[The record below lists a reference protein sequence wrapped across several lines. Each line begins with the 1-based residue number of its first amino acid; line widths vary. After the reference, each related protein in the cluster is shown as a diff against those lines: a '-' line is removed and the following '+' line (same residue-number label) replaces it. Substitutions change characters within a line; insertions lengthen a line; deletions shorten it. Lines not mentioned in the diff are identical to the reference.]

1 MSTPVIRRI
10 ALSILS
16 MLLVSVGAT
25 VLRSQQKPASS
36 RPDNGPAELSGKEMF
51 KTYCATC
58 HGEDARGHG
67 PATAALKVAPPDL
80 TLLAKRNH
88 GTFPAGYVNDVIVHG
103 ISTPAHGSASM
114 PIWGSV
120 FVGLNDQRTVV
131 VRVNRLSD
139 YLETLQA
146 K

>member
-80 TLLAKRNH
+80 TLLRETQPRHVSRGLRERRHRPRHQHAR
-88 GTFPAGYVNDVIVHG
+88 AWQRVHADLG
-103 ISTPAHGSASM
+103 IRVCGAQRSAHRRRTGQSAE
-114 PIWGSV
+114 
-120 FVGLNDQRTVV
+120 
-131 VRVNRLSD
+131 RLS
-139 YLETLQA
+139 
-146 K
+146 